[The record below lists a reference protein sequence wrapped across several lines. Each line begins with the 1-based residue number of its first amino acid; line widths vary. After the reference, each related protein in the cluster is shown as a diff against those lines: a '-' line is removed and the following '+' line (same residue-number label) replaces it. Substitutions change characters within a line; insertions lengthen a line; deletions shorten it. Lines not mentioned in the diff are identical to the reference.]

1 MIASTIQTPRLTLL
15 RLTDTSPGSQHVQ
28 FFHENWTDPDA
39 TAWSLHGPTKS
50 IEESRDW
57 LIEHLEKWDN
67 LFYSV
72 FIKPDENGGENDG
85 LGEHIGS
92 VSLRLQKSG
101 ATLPLPSEQAYSGKP
116 IDLRVLGYALFK
128 KAWGKGYA
136 TEANKALLHAYGESV
151 AEEKKKGEKVFWVEV
166 CVDDGNPGS
175 RKVIEKLGM
184 KSLGWKDEGEEK
196 VWIAGEWRVNG
207 VWVYGMEV

>member
-15 RLTDTSPGSQHVQ
+15 RLTDTTPGSQHIQ
-28 FFHENWTDPDA
+28 LFHENWTDPDA
-39 TAWSLHGPTKS
+39 TAWSLHGPTHS
-50 IEESRDW
+50 LEESRDW

-67 LFYSV
+67 LFYAV
-72 FIKPDENGGENDG
+72 FLKPSNDEENVG

-101 ATLPLPSEQAYSGKP
+101 PTLPLPSKQTDSGKA

-128 KAWGKGYA
+128 KAWGKGYV
-136 TEANKALLHAYGESV
+136 TEANKALLEAYSASV
-151 AEEKKKGEKVFWVEV
+151 AEEKKKGEKVFWVEA

-184 KSLGWKDEGEEK
+184 ESLGWKDGGEEK
-196 VWIAGEWRVNG
+196 VWIAGEWRVDG